1 MFPAASLDQPW
12 VPVGARDFVVPAES
26 LMRVGVQCEALL
38 TNEGDG
44 TLIVNLEGPSEFVQ
58 GTGTFSLDLLGRQ
71 DAPLPLRVG
80 AAQWAIS
87 PGAHALLLLRAV
99 HTVAEWLEE
108 EGRENVINL
117 GVTSQQALG
126 VTDTWQFALWAR
138 PLERSEVDAGRV
150 HQTSPRQPFLTDTF
164 MRLRVTGPVRKY
176 EGLGQG
182 HRRWLHLLGRK
193 A

>member
-1 MFPAASLDQPW
+1 MFPGASLDEPW
-12 VPVGARDFVVPAES
+12 VPIGVRDFVVPAEN

-58 GTGTFSLDLLGRQ
+58 GTGTFSSDLLGRQ

-80 AAQWAIS
+80 ASHWAIS

-99 HTVAEWLEE
+99 QTVAEWVEK
-108 EGRENVINL
+108 EGRENIISV

-138 PLERSEVDAGRV
+138 PLQRSEADAGRV
-150 HQTSPRQPFLTDTF
+150 HQTSPRQPFVPEAF
-164 MRLRVTGPVRKY
+164 MRLRVTGPLRQY
-176 EGLGQG
+176 EGLRQG
-182 HRRWLHLLGRK
+182 SWRWLHFLRRN